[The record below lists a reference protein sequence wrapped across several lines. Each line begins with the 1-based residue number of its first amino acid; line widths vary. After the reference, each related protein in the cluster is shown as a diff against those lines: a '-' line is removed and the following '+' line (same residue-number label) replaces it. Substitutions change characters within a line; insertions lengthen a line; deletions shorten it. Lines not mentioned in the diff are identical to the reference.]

1 MANEKD
7 FLGKGL
13 RFPVSINL
21 NGGVSSS
28 QLEENVRQSLF
39 VILGTAPGERL
50 NRPIFGCRIHDL
62 MFAPNNAMT
71 AARAEVYCEE
81 AIYKFEPRVEKV
93 TCSARANADEPNRL
107 DIRIEYVIAGK
118 NDKRNLVFPFYLKN
132 EEDEAPEGPSA
143 QNGHSGPGGPGKS
156 GKTDLDNV

>member
-1 MANEKD
+1 MSNEKD

-39 VILGTAPGERL
+39 VILGTAPGERVS
-50 NRPIFGCRIHDL
+50 RPRWGCRIHDL
-62 MFAPNNAMT
+62 MFAPNNPVT

-81 AIYKFEPRVEKV
+81 AIYKFEPRIEKV
-93 TCSARANADEPNRL
+93 SCRALPNPDEPNRL
-107 DIRIEYVIAGK
+107 DIRIQYVIAGK
-118 NDKRNLVFPFYLKN
+118 NVERNLVFPFYLKTD
-132 EEDEAPEGPSA
+132 EDDAQVA
-143 QNGHSGPGGPGKS
+143 QNGVNGKS
-156 GKTDLDNV
+156 ADLENA

>member
-1 MANEKD
+1 MSNERD

-28 QLEENVRQSLF
+28 QLEENVRQCIF
-39 VILGTAPGERL
+39 IILGTAPGERL
-50 NRPIFGCRIHDL
+50 YRPDFGCRIHDL
-62 MFAPNNAMT
+62 MFAPNNDIT

-81 AIYKFEPRVEKV
+81 ALYKYEPRISHV
-93 TCSARANADEPNRL
+93 TCRAGAHPDQPNRL
-107 DIRIEYVIAGK
+107 DVRVEYVIAGK

-132 EEDEAPEGPSA
+132 EDDDGGA
-143 QNGHSGPGGPGKS
+143 NGSNGNP
-156 GKTDLDNV
+156 

>member
-1 MANEKD
+1 MSNPKD

-39 VILGTAPGERL
+39 VILGTAPGERM
-50 NRPIFGCRIHDL
+50 NRPQFGCRIHDL
-62 MFAPNNAMT
+62 MFAPNNLMT

-81 AIYKFEPRVEKV
+81 SIYKFEPRIDKV
-93 TCSARANADEPNRL
+93 ACRAQPNADEPNRL
-107 DIRIEYVIAGK
+107 DIRIEYVLAGK
-118 NDKRNLVFPFYLKN
+118 NDKRNLVYPFYLKT
-132 EEDEAPEGPSA
+132 EEDEPESL
-143 QNGHSGPGGPGKS
+143 NGVGGTNGVN
-156 GKTDLDNV
+156 NV

>member
-1 MANEKD
+1 MANDRD

-28 QLEENVRQSLF
+28 ALEENVRQCIF
-39 VILGTAPGERL
+39 IILGTAPGERI
-50 NRPIFGCRIHDL
+50 NRPSFGCQIHDL
-62 MFAPNNAMT
+62 MFAPNNDLT
-71 AARAEVYCEE
+71 AARAEIYCEE

-93 TCSARANADEPNRL
+93 ACRAAPNADEPNRL

-118 NDKRNLVFPFYLKN
+118 NDKRNLVFPFYLHT
-132 EEDEAPEGPSA
+132 EDEGVPGS
-143 QNGHSGPGGPGKS
+143 NGA
-156 GKTDLDNV
+156 

>member
-1 MANEKD
+1 MPNDKD

-28 QLEENVRQSLF
+28 ALEENVRQSIF

-50 NRPIFGCRIHDL
+50 ARPQFGCQIHDL
-62 MFAPNNAMT
+62 MFAPNNDLT

-81 AIYKFEPRVEKV
+81 AIYKFEPRVAKV
-93 TCSARANADEPNRL
+93 KAMARANPDEPNRL

-118 NDKRNLVFPFYLKN
+118 NDKRNLVFPFYLKTD
-132 EEDEAPEGPSA
+132 DEPPPPTSG
-143 QNGHSGPGGPGKS
+143 NGVNGSNG
-156 GKTDLDNV
+156 V

>member
-1 MANEKD
+1 MSNEKD

-21 NGGVSSS
+21 NGGVSTS

-39 VILGTAPGERL
+39 VILGTAPGERI
-50 NRPIFGCRIHDL
+50 NRPMFGCRIHDL
-62 MFAPNNAMT
+62 MFAPNNSIT
-71 AARAEVYCEE
+71 AARAEVFCEE

-93 TCSARANADEPNRL
+93 VSFAQPNPDEPNRL

-118 NDKRNLVFPFYLKN
+118 NDKRNLVFPFYLKP
-132 EEDEAPEGPSA
+132 EEDETASENGVNA
-143 QNGHSGPGGPGKS
+143 QNGAHGLP
-156 GKTDLDNV
+156 DL